1 MQEWRIFGPVKA
13 TEVIEELERHVAEF
27 GDGECQVPDLMENWW
42 YAVDR
47 IEREPGANTYRFVTD
62 H

>member
-1 MQEWRIFGPVKA
+1 MKA